1 MNLNTSNKNYIKG
14 VKSLIT
20 GKQRSYLK
28 SLAHKLEPI
37 FQVGKNGITE
47 NFIKQVDEAL
57 EKRELIKIKVL
68 NNSLLDAKEV
78 ANMLAE
84 KTNAEF
90 VQSIGN
96 KFVLYRE
103 SKKHEKI
110 ILPEK

>member
-1 MNLNTSNKNYIKG
+1 
-14 VKSLIT
+14 LIT

-28 SLAHKLEPI
+28 GLANNIDPI
-37 FQVGKNGITE
+37 FQLGKNGITD

-57 EKRELIKIKVL
+57 EKREIIKIKVL

-78 ANMLAE
+78 ASLLAE

-103 SKKHEKI
+103 SKKNKKI
-110 ILPEK
+110 ILPE

>member
-1 MNLNTSNKNYIKG
+1 ML
-14 VKSLIT
+14 T

-28 SLAHKLEPI
+28 AMANNLDPI
-37 FQVGKNGITE
+37 FQIGKNGVTE

-57 EKRELIKIKVL
+57 EVREIIKIKVL
-68 NNSLLDAKEV
+68 NNSFLDAKEI
-78 ANMLAE
+78 ASELAE

-103 SKKHEKI
+103 SKENKKI
-110 ILPEK
+110 LLP

>member
-1 MNLNTSNKNYIKG
+1 M
-14 VKSLIT
+14 IT

-28 SLAHKLEPI
+28 GLANSLEPI

-57 EKRELIKIKVL
+57 EKREIIKIKVL
-68 NNSLLDAKEV
+68 NNSMLDAKEV
-78 ANMLAE
+78 ASMLAE

-103 SKKHEKI
+103 SKKNKKI
-110 ILPEK
+110 ILPE

>member
-1 MNLNTSNKNYIKG
+1 L
-14 VKSLIT
+14 LT

-28 SLAHKLEPI
+28 SLANNIEPI

-47 NFIKQVDEAL
+47 NFIKQIDDAL
-57 EKRELIKIKVL
+57 EKRELIKVKVL
-68 NNSLLDAKEV
+68 NNSLLDANEV
-78 ANMLAE
+78 ANEIAE

-103 SKKHEKI
+103 SKKYKKI
-110 ILPEK
+110 ILP